1 MDRSTTKR
9 IAGAVAVVALLG
21 LGACGASKSDRAL
34 SGGAIGAGAGALG
47 GAAVGAPQRPAT
59 SLMTT
64 RSISASR
71 SGGNTSLVPG
81 PAHQRRPVFLP
92 SGHSSSVA
100 FRVQFLPFTS
110 VSFHPNNRRLPC

>member
-47 GAAVGAPQRPAT
+47 GAAVGAPLTGAALGGAAGAAT
-59 SLMTT
+59 
-64 RSISASR
+64 
-71 SGGNTSLVPG
+71 GY
-81 PAHQRRPVFLP
+81 
-92 SGHSSSVA
+92 
-100 FRVQFLPFTS
+100 FTDDDQINLGK
-110 VSFHPNNRRLPC
+110 PIWR